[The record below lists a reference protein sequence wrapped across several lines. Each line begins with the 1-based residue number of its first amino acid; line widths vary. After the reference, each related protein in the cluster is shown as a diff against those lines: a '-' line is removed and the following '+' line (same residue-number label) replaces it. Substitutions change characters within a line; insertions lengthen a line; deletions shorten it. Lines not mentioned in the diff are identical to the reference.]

1 MKKALFFLLLSLA
14 TLPMRLSAQVNPQK
28 GNIITNGNDTVH
40 GVIDYLSDARNVKAC
55 LFQRNGE
62 SGYKSLSPAEIK
74 GYRLADNSICY
85 VSRLFNNG
93 ERQELLFA
101 EFLIQ
106 GGVSLYRYYYDD
118 TNYYGFVDGDGKEVI
133 IRDDKLNSDLSTYN
147 KKLQDRR
154 QKVQEV
160 NTLMNRDNTIADRL
174 WKMDLTTDNLTKLVK
189 QYDERYCT
197 DAGDCI
203 VFHYD
208 RDKASAVS
216 RRFYVGAGIGFA
228 SYEAPSYSDG
238 QSKAFSGNDYNGIAP
253 TFLVGADFMF
263 PRFSR
268 YLMAQLELC
277 YTPHR
282 YKASKEMLEGGSP
295 KMSIDE
301 LAARIGIGY
310 VFCPDSRVR
319 PFIKGGLHMAW
330 NMGIKEKNVR
340 FKYYDGQTA
349 QEKTGDLI
357 YDSETRLGIYLGA
370 GVDIGHLRVSAMWKK
385 AGSNFNGLD
394 EKGCGILTVAYLL
407 KNNK

>member
-1 MKKALFFLLLSLA
+1 
-14 TLPMRLSAQVNPQK
+14 
-28 GNIITNGNDTVH
+28 
-40 GVIDYLSDARNVKAC
+40 
-55 LFQRNGE
+55 
-62 SGYKSLSPAEIK
+62 
-74 GYRLADNSICY
+74 
-85 VSRLFNNG
+85 
-93 ERQELLFA
+93 
-101 EFLIQ
+101 
-106 GGVSLYRYYYDD
+106 
-118 TNYYGFVDGDGKEVI
+118 
-133 IRDDKLNSDLSTYN
+133 
-147 KKLQDRR
+147 
-154 QKVQEV
+154 
-160 NTLMNRDNTIADRL
+160 
-174 WKMDLTTDNLTKLVK
+174 VK
-189 QYDERYCT
+189 QYDEKYCT

-228 SYEAPSYSDG
+228 SYEAPHYSDHLSSYSG
-238 QSKAFSGNDYNGIAP
+238 NSYSGTAP
-253 TFLVGADFMF
+253 MFLVGTDFMF

-310 VFCPDSRVR
+310 VFCPDSRVK

>member
-1 MKKALFFLLLSLA
+1 MKKVIVFLLSLA
-14 TLPMRLSAQVNPQK
+14 TLPMQLAAQVNPQK

-40 GVIDYLSDARNVKAC
+40 GVIDYLSDARNVKEC

-62 SGYKSLSPAEIK
+62 SGYRSLSPADIK

-93 ERQELLFA
+93 DRQELLFA

-118 TNYYGFVDGDGKEVI
+118 TNYYGFVDVDGNEVI

-154 QKVQEV
+154 LKVQEV
-160 NTLMNRDNTIADRL
+160 NVLMSRDNTIADRL

-208 RDKASAVS
+208 RKKASAVS
-216 RRFYVGAGIGFA
+216 RRFYVGAGSGFA
-228 SYEAPSYSDG
+228 SYEAPHYSDHLSSYSG
-238 QSKAFSGNDYNGIAP
+238 NSYSGTAP
-253 TFLVGADFMF
+253 MFLVGTDFMF

-282 YKASKEMLEGGSP
+282 YNASKEMLEGGNP
-295 KMSIDE
+295 KMSTDE
-301 LAARIGIGY
+301 LAARIGLGY

-319 PFIKGGLHMAW
+319 PFIMGGLHMAW
-330 NMGIKEKNVR
+330 NTGIKEKDVR
-340 FKYYDGQTA
+340 FKYYDGQAA
-349 QEKTGDLI
+349 QEKTGDLV

-370 GVDIGHLRVSAMWKK
+370 GVDIGHIRVSTMWKK

-394 EKGCGILTVAYLL
+394 EKGCGMLTVAYLFI
-407 KNNK
+407 